1 MTRIIAGRAKG
12 ATLKVPPTGTRP
24 TSDRVREAIFSSLN
38 HQLNFAGIN
47 VLDLF
52 AGSGALGLESY
63 SRGAGQVTL
72 VDASAKAVSICQ
84 ENARKLGIES
94 VQVLKCKVNQYLSAV
109 PAVGWDLV
117 FMDPPYDIS
126 ASEIGQSLELL
137 VPYLTLESIVVL
149 ELGSRS
155 EKPVLPVGLEVYET
169 KKYGETVIY
178 WIQLTSPETEV

>member
-12 ATLKVPPTGTRP
+12 ATLKVPSTGTRP

-38 HQLNFAGIN
+38 HHLSFSGLN

-52 AGSGALGLESY
+52 AGSGALGLEAY
-63 SRGAGQVTL
+63 SRGAEKATL
-72 VDASAKAVSICQ
+72 VDASTKAVVVCQ
-84 ENARKLGIES
+84 ENARKLGFGN
-94 VQVLKCKVNQYLSAV
+94 VQVVSRKVNQYLSAT
-109 PAVGWDLV
+109 PASTWDLV

-126 ASEIGQSLELL
+126 ALELNRSLELL
-137 VPYLTLESIVVL
+137 APYLTLESIVVL

-155 EKPVLPVGLEVYET
+155 EKLVLPVSLEVFDT